1 MNVTRKVRYGTAVTV
16 GTGLVTWLLVTYVF
30 HGSLPPD
37 LATALPVIVASVLGA
52 VTAWW
57 TKHAPQDLRVGV
69 RNLIHDAEAL
79 ADTVQN
85 IHTTSLPNS
94 LPVADQIPIPL
105 NPGQHVS
112 ARPPAGPRAAVGTT
126 PWAAEPAMQAW
137 APAHPVVDIV
147 QPPLKMYEPTTTLT
161 GTALTHP
168 ADGTTSPPV
177 SNPAAPAITDKDHP
191 EPYRTLEVTD
201 FPEIVVQSP
210 DGPPK
215 VNQQAALGLDPYGV
229 K

>member
-37 LATALPVIVASVLGA
+37 LATALPVVVAAVLGA

-57 TKHAPQDLRVGV
+57 TKHAPQDLRLGV
-69 RNLIHDAEAL
+69 AHL
-79 ADTVQN
+79 AVDVKDLTEQLQK
-85 IHTTSLPNS
+85 IQTGSLPNS
-94 LPVADQIPIPL
+94 LPQPL
-105 NPGQHVS
+105 QERAHV
-112 ARPPAGPRAAVGTT
+112 GEAA
-126 PWAAEPAMQAW
+126 WAAEPALQRW
-137 APAHPVVDIV
+137 DKR
-147 QPPLKMYEPTTTLT
+147 LYEPTTTLT
-161 GTALTHP
+161 GTAITHP

-177 SNPAAPAITDKDHP
+177 SNPAEPAITDKDHP
-191 EPYRTLEVTD
+191 VPYRTLEVTD
-201 FPEIVVQSP
+201 LPEIVVQSP

>member
-37 LATALPVIVASVLGA
+37 LATALPVIIASVLGA

-57 TKHAPQDLRVGV
+57 TKHAPQDLRIGV
-69 RNLIHDAEAL
+69 ANLAVDVKDLTEQLQKIQ
-79 ADTVQN
+79 TG
-85 IHTTSLPNS
+85 SLPNS
-94 LPVADQIPIPL
+94 LPATGGTVPRDGSYIVGERGNI
-105 NPGQHVS
+105 
-112 ARPPAGPRAAVGTT
+112 PPASEPRVAVGAE
-126 PWAAEPAMQAW
+126 PWAKFA
-137 APAHPVVDIV
+137 APLKTYATPSHPVVDIV
-147 QPPLKMYEPTTTLT
+147 QPPLKVHEPTTTLT
-161 GTALTHP
+161 GTAFTAEGPIATGAGSTLAGKNVFEGVPMEPVLPVP
-168 ADGTTSPPV
+168 ASD
-177 SNPAAPAITDKDHP
+177 I
-191 EPYRTLEVTD
+191 
-201 FPEIVVQSP
+201 